1 MTEIVFA
8 ETYVSY
14 PDGQQNV
21 GAPPNSVLQNGFIP
35 ETAQARGQPLPA
47 QWMNWLLQK
56 LFRLANRDKVSDANG
71 LALFTIPNSFIRIEA
86 FDRNDTSKYLVAIGY
101 KGDASVVHSLK
112 VVSSSGL
119 TLGAGTISGNQ
130 PISGGSVNTV
140 VCAMSRQFGDI

>member
-1 MTEIVFA
+1 MKE
-8 ETYVSY
+8 
-14 PDGQQNV
+14 N
-21 GAPPNSVLQNGFIP
+21 N
-35 ETAQARGQPLPA
+35 
-47 QWMNWLLQK
+47 
-56 LFRLANRDKVSDANG
+56 
-71 LALFTIPNSFIRIEA
+71 ALFTIPNSFIRIEA